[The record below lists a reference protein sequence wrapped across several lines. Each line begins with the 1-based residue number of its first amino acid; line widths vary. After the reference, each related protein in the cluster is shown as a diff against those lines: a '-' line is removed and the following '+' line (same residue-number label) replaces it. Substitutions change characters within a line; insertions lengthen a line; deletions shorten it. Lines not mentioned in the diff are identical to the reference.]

1 MQKNEFIKKVRAA
14 MGDGAISQTK
24 TEEVIAATFEVISKA
39 MEERDKVAIGGFG
52 SFESKPSPAR
62 MGRNPQTKE
71 PIPIPA
77 SYRVKFTA
85 SALLEQRVGG

>member
-39 MEERDKVAIGGFG
+39 MEIGRASCRERV
-52 SFESKPSPAR
+52 
-62 MGRNPQTKE
+62 
-71 PIPIPA
+71 
-77 SYRVKFTA
+77 
-85 SALLEQRVGG
+85 